1 MMRDVTDRDF
11 DYVVAQARM
20 PVLVEFW
27 KPGCGSCRALMR
39 ELEKLESDVSGRVLI
54 LKMNVEENFQI
65 PAELDVSSLPV
76 LALYREGAF
85 ERFIGGLGTREE
97 ILTQLSLGY
106 KVLQVRPSFSMRRS
120 ASTGPQDPA
129 WYSGN
134 HRNPCLCHP
143 SRILVI
149 QAQEASTASRRMN
162 REASPAM
169 TSRSNRS

>member
-11 DYVVAQARM
+11 DRAVSQARM

-65 PAELDVSSLPV
+65 PAELDVSSLPA
-76 LALYREGAF
+76 LALYREGEF

-97 ILTQLSLGY
+97 ILTQLSL
-106 KVLQVRPSFSMRRS
+106 
-120 ASTGPQDPA
+120 
-129 WYSGN
+129 
-134 HRNPCLCHP
+134 
-143 SRILVI
+143 
-149 QAQEASTASRRMN
+149 E
-162 REASPAM
+162 
-169 TSRSNRS
+169 